1 MGRDGKIMGRPW
13 WQTAKTSHPKKKK
26 KMHKAI
32 QYEGSIERRE
42 NKLHPGGNSG
52 L

>member
-1 MGRDGKIMGRPW
+1 MKRLWEGLSGKQ
-13 WQTAKTSHPKKKK
+13 QTTSHLKK

-42 NKLHPGGNSG
+42 NKLCPGGNSG

>member
-1 MGRDGKIMGRPW
+1 MKRLWGGLGGKQQKLHI
-13 WQTAKTSHPKKKK
+13 QKK